1 MRPASTNEKTIVSMD
16 LYRQRRSATAA
27 PKLQEPPEPAD
38 EALSEIARY
47 LLMAVR
53 VITSR
58 HH

>member
-1 MRPASTNEKTIVSMD
+1 MLPASTNEKTVIDMEF
-16 LYRQRRSATAA
+16 YRQRRTDESK
-27 PKLQEPPEPAD
+27 PQEPPDTAE

-58 HH
+58 RH

>member
-1 MRPASTNEKTIVSMD
+1 MPPASTNEKTIVSMD
-16 LYRQRRSATAA
+16 LYRQRRAVADSK
-27 PKLQEPPEPAD
+27 PKESTDPAE
-38 EALSEIARY
+38 EALNEIARY

>member
-1 MRPASTNEKTIVSMD
+1 MPPASTNEKTIVSMD

-27 PKLQEPPEPAD
+27 PKLQPPEPAD

>member
-27 PKLQEPPEPAD
+27 PKLQPPESAD